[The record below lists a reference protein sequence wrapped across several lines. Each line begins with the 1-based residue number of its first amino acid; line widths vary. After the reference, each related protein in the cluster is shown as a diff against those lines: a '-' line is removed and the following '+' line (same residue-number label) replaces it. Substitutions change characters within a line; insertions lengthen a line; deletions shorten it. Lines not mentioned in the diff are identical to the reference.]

1 MKVHQSNLA
10 RALATAIAAQ
20 AKLEKTAGYTLPSA
34 YLGGLMETLAH
45 IQAGGQITIL
55 PS

>member
-1 MKVHQSNLA
+1 MNVHRSNLE

-20 AKLEKTAGYTLPSA
+20 AKLEKEAGYTMLSA

-45 IQAGGQITIL
+45 IQRGGQLTIL